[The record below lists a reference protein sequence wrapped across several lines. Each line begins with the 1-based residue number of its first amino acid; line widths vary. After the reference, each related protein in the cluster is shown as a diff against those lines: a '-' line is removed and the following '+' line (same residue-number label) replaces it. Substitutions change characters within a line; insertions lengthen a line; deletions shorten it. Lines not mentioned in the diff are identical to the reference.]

1 MSLLK
6 LPEINFQR
14 PSTQLQF
21 GIAPKVMTQ
30 WNASIQAATDSG
42 EASIS
47 ILDVIGQD
55 YWTGEGVTSNRIAG
69 ALRAI
74 GPNPVTVNINSP
86 GGDMFE
92 GVAIYNML
100 REHAGHV
107 TVKVL
112 GMAASAASI
121 IAMAGDTIQIGLPAF
136 FMVHNGWIVAAGN
149 RNDFRELAD
158 WMEPFDTAMADVYS
172 ARTGIAAADV
182 RAMMDKETWVGGSA
196 AVDKGFADDLLD
208 SEQIKK
214 GEKTQAAAVRRLESA
229 LRSSGMSR
237 ADAMSLISQFKSGPS
252 DSVGTSGLSDSA
264 ANEIAAMLRNLY
276 QPPKG

>member
-14 PSTQLQF
+14 PSAQLQF
-21 GIAPKVMTQ
+21 GIAPKAMTQ

-74 GPNPVTVNINSP
+74 GRNPVTVNINSP

-121 IAMAGDTIQIGLPAF
+121 VAMAGDTIQIGLPAF

-158 WMEPFDTAMADVYS
+158 WMEPFDAAMADVYS
-172 ARTGIAAADV
+172 ARTGIAVADV

-237 ADAMSLISQFKSGPS
+237 ADAMNLISQFKSGPS